1 MELKDRLREW
11 RIRNDLTQEKA
22 AEKLNVAP
30 QTVSKWERG
39 ILAPDV
45 TLIPRIAML
54 YHTSAD
60 ELLGMNELLEEN
72 AEEKFNL
79 RLNQLHREGKWMECA
94 ELLEQEIGHQPDK
107 FELYSTL
114 TGLVRQKKI
123 YDASGIR
130 RLMRLAER
138 VELFCRNNDIRAAV
152 CKNMMLICKDSGD
165 ETIRKSAV
173 VYRDQLPSVYASR
186 ELYGVYCLEGA
197 PKENQL
203 KANAYVLAD
212 FLEIT
217 IRSMITDDKT
227 DEEKMELYIRA
238 AQCYELIQ
246 MDPVRYTVGSLEVQM
261 LYNLG
266 HAAQLAF
273 QLGLTERAR
282 DLLEKIRINLEGWHG
297 NNRKQ
302 SPLIFNAHPRGEE
315 FSRKQ
320 LSEVEKWLD
329 QIPVFREYLK
339 QTENMGGN
347 DESE

>member
-1 MELKDRLREW
+1 MFMELKDRLREW

-39 ILAPDV
+39 LLMPDV

-72 AEEKFNL
+72 TEEKFNL
-79 RLNQLHREGKWMECA
+79 RLNQLWQEEKWMECA
-94 ELLEQEIGHQPDK
+94 ELLEQEITHQPDK
-107 FELYSTL
+107 FKLYSTL

-152 CKNMMLICKDSGD
+152 CKNMMLICRECDDDSV
-165 ETIRKSAV
+165 RKSAF
-173 VYRDQLPSVYASR
+173 VYRDQLPSVYTAR
-186 ELYGVYCLEGA
+186 ELYGVFCLEGA

-203 KANAYVLAD
+203 KANTYVLAD
-212 FLEIT
+212 FMEMT
-217 IRSMITDDKT
+217 IRNMITDDKT

-246 MDPVRYTVGSLEVQM
+246 MDPVRYTVGAVEVQM
-261 LYNLG
+261 LYDLG

-273 QLGLTERAR
+273 QLGREEIVR
-282 DLLEKIRINLEGWHG
+282 DLLEKIRINLDGWHG

-302 SPLIFNAHPRGEE
+302 SPLIFNAHPNGEE

-320 LSEVEKWLD
+320 LCEVETWLE
-329 QIPVFREYLK
+329 QIPMFREYLK
-339 QTENMGGN
+339 
-347 DESE
+347 DETK

>member
-1 MELKDRLREW
+1 
-11 RIRNDLTQEKA
+11 
-22 AEKLNVAP
+22 
-30 QTVSKWERG
+30 
-39 ILAPDV
+39 
-45 TLIPRIAML
+45 
-54 YHTSAD
+54 
-60 ELLGMNELLEEN
+60 
-72 AEEKFNL
+72 
-79 RLNQLHREGKWMECA
+79 
-94 ELLEQEIGHQPDK
+94 
-107 FELYSTL
+107 
-114 TGLVRQKKI
+114 
-123 YDASGIR
+123 
-130 RLMRLAER
+130 
-138 VELFCRNNDIRAAV
+138 
-152 CKNMMLICKDSGD
+152 
-165 ETIRKSAV
+165 
-173 VYRDQLPSVYASR
+173 
-186 ELYGVYCLEGA
+186 
-197 PKENQL
+197 
-203 KANAYVLAD
+203 
-212 FLEIT
+212 
-217 IRSMITDDKT
+217 DKT